1 MDECA
6 AKRSAVPRGLGGS
19 DGRGVRPRGRPR
31 CPDRGA
37 RLGASTRC
45 TRASHCRPGG
55 GSLLVS
61 ENDRWN
67 RSFVLLCLV
76 CCRRVAGRQNSVQ
89 HASTLLIRFSGARVA
104 ALPSARHTPAATMA
118 EQGKQDIVRKLIHIF
133 LDVPHDI
140 FVNFTRSIERGT
152 RHRNAHSVSKNPT
165 PNPRALFPFGPESPS
180 PGAIADGHL
189 PQFRPST
196 SAHPPDIVAHVVP
209 RPSSLSREND
219 ADPQSQP
226 PARLRSSSG
235 SPSSASCSWFPS
247 CTKRRRS

>member
-118 EQGKQDIVRKLIHIF
+118 DQGKQDIVRKLIHIF

-189 PQFRPST
+189 PQFGPST
-196 SAHPPDIVAHVVP
+196 SAHPPA
-209 RPSSLSREND
+209 PSLTSSPALSLFR
-219 ADPQSQP
+219 AKTTRTPKQP

-235 SPSSASCSWFPS
+235 SPSSASCSWSPS

>member
-19 DGRGVRPRGRPR
+19 DGRGVRPRRRPR

-37 RLGASTRC
+37 RLGASNTR

-55 GSLLVS
+55 DRCWFRKTTVGVGRCPVVENVDGSRIAFGKILSNMLL
-61 ENDRWN
+61 
-67 RSFVLLCLV
+67 L
-76 CCRRVAGRQNSVQ
+76 
-89 HASTLLIRFSGARVA
+89 RFSGARVA

-152 RHRNAHSVSKNPT
+152 RHRNAHEKNPT
-165 PNPRALFPFGPESPS
+165 PNPRALFPFGTRDPI
-180 PGAIADGHL
+180 PG
-189 PQFRPST
+189 S
-196 SAHPPDIVAHVVP
+196 HPR
-209 RPSSLSREND
+209 RPSSAGRPLRLTRSPRRSRRPMSFVSF
-219 ADPQSQP
+219 ARKRRGPPPQP

-235 SPSSASCSWFPS
+235 SASSASCSWSPS

>member
-37 RLGASTRC
+37 RLGASNRC

-55 GSLLVS
+55 
-61 ENDRWN
+61 DRCWFRKTTVGIG
-67 RSFVLLCLV
+67 RSSCCVL

-89 HASTLLIRFSGARVA
+89 HASTLLRFSGARVA

-118 EQGKQDIVRKLIHIF
+118 DQGKQDIVRKLIHIF

-189 PQFRPST
+189 PRFGPST
-196 SAHPPDIVAHVVP
+196 SAHPPA
-209 RPSSLSREND
+209 PSLTSSPALSLFR
-219 ADPQSQP
+219 AKTTRTPKQP

-235 SPSSASCSWFPS
+235 SPSSASCSWSPS

>member
-1 MDECA
+1 M
-6 AKRSAVPRGLGGS
+6 S
-19 DGRGVRPRGRPR
+19 RPRR
-31 CPDRGA
+31 A
-37 RLGASTRC
+37 TRC
-45 TRASHCRPGG
+45 VDHADACFALPPGG

-67 RSFVLLCLV
+67 RSFVLY
-76 CCRRVAGRQNSVQ
+76 RRVTARRSAKTQNSV
-89 HASTLLIRFSGARVA
+89 HASTLLRFSGARVA

-196 SAHPPDIVAHVVP
+196 SAHPPAIVAHVVP
-209 RPSSLSREND
+209 CPFSLSREND
-219 ADPQSQP
+219 PDPQSQP

-235 SPSSASCSWFPS
+235 SPSSASCSWSPS

>member
-37 RLGASTRC
+37 RLGASTTR

-67 RSFVLLCLV
+67 RSFVLY
-76 CCRRVAGRQNSVQ
+76 RRVTARRSAKTQNSVQ
-89 HASTLLIRFSGARVA
+89 HASTLLRFSGARVA

-196 SAHPPDIVAHVVP
+196 SAHPPAIVAHVVP
-209 RPSSLSREND
+209 CPFSLSREND
-219 ADPQSQP
+219 PDPQSQP

-235 SPSSASCSWFPS
+235 SPSSASCSWCPS

>member
-1 MDECA
+1 MSRPRRATRCVEQMYACFA
-6 AKRSAVPRGLGGS
+6 LPPRGGIVVGFGKRPLES
-19 DGRGVRPRGRPR
+19 VVRPLSKGHRSPVGKNAKF
-31 CPDRGA
+31 CP
-37 RLGASTRC
+37 TRVD
-45 TRASHCRPGG
+45 A
-55 GSLLVS
+55 
-61 ENDRWN
+61 
-67 RSFVLLCLV
+67 
-76 CCRRVAGRQNSVQ
+76 AQ
-89 HASTLLIRFSGARVA
+89 IRFSGARVA

-196 SAHPPDIVAHVVP
+196 SAHPPAIVAHVVP
-209 RPSSLSREND
+209 CPFSLSREND
-219 ADPQSQP
+219 PDPKSQP

-235 SPSSASCSWFPS
+235 SPSSASCSWSPS

>member
-1 MDECA
+1 M
-6 AKRSAVPRGLGGS
+6 S
-19 DGRGVRPRGRPR
+19 RPRR
-31 CPDRGA
+31 A
-37 RLGASTRC
+37 TRC
-45 TRASHCRPGG
+45 VEQMYACFALPPGG

-89 HASTLLIRFSGARVA
+89 HASTLLRFSGARVA

-189 PQFRPST
+189 PRFGPST
-196 SAHPPDIVAHVVP
+196 SAHPPA
-209 RPSSLSREND
+209 PSLTSSPALSLFR
-219 ADPQSQP
+219 AKTTRTPKQP

-235 SPSSASCSWFPS
+235 SPSSASCSWSPS